1 MLRRRCNFD
10 IIGNMES
17 KTAVAALAALAQE
30 SRLAIFRL
38 LVAAGPRGI
47 VAGDIASKLD
57 LPAATLSFHLK
68 VLSAAGL
75 VDAEQQGRY
84 IIYTARFARM
94 ADLVDF
100 LTEKCC
106 SGNTSALECARL
118 PRLRAKR

>member
-1 MLRRRCNFD
+1 M
-10 IIGNMES
+10 
-17 KTAVAALAALAQE
+17 TALAALAQE

-38 LVAAGPRGI
+38 LVAAGPPGMA
-47 VAGDIASKLD
+47 AGDIAAKLG

-75 VDAEQQGRY
+75 ADAEQQGRY
-84 IIYTARFARM
+84 IIYTARFTRM
-94 ADLVDF
+94 ADLIDF

-118 PRLRAKR
+118 PRAGARR